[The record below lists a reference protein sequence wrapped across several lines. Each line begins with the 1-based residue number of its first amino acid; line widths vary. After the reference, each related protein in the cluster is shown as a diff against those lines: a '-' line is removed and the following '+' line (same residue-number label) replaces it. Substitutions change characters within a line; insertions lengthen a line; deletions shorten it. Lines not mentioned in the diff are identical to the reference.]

1 MELVINDKT
10 YSFNFGM
17 RFLKD
22 INKKIE
28 TPIDFGSSIKQQI
41 GLQYYVSL
49 LLDEDVEALS
59 MVLLTANAGQKLNIT
74 PTIIENYFDDPETDL
89 DDLFERVM
97 EGLETANATK
107 KTVAKVKENL
117 EKAKAIQEQELT
129 NFMKRQQLIA
139 AVFLEL
145 QTGKKQTD

>member
-59 MVLLTANAGQKLNIT
+59 MVLLTANAGQKPNIT
-74 PTIIENYFDDPETDL
+74 PTIIENYFDDLETDL

-117 EKAKAIQEQELT
+117 EKAKAIQE
-129 NFMKRQQLIA
+129 
-139 AVFLEL
+139 
-145 QTGKKQTD
+145 

>member
-117 EKAKAIQEQELT
+117 EKAIAIQE
-129 NFMKRQQLIA
+129 
-139 AVFLEL
+139 
-145 QTGKKQTD
+145 

>member
-1 MELVINDKT
+1 
-10 YSFNFGM
+10 M

-117 EKAKAIQEQELT
+117 EKAKAIQE
-129 NFMKRQQLIA
+129 
-139 AVFLEL
+139 
-145 QTGKKQTD
+145 

>member
-59 MVLLTANAGQKLNIT
+59 MVL
-74 PTIIENYFDDPETDL
+74 
-89 DDLFERVM
+89 
-97 EGLETANATK
+97 
-107 KTVAKVKENL
+107 
-117 EKAKAIQEQELT
+117 
-129 NFMKRQQLIA
+129 
-139 AVFLEL
+139 
-145 QTGKKQTD
+145 

>member
-41 GLQYYVSL
+41 GLRYYVSL
-49 LLDEDVEALS
+49 LLDEEVEALS
-59 MVLLTANAGQKLNIT
+59 MVLLTANAGQKPNIT

-107 KTVAKVKENL
+107 KTVAKVKENV
-117 EKAKAIQEQELT
+117 EEAKAIQE
-129 NFMKRQQLIA
+129 
-139 AVFLEL
+139 
-145 QTGKKQTD
+145 

>member
-59 MVLLTANAGQKLNIT
+59 MVLLTANAGQNLILHQLLSRIISMIQKLTLMICLN
-74 PTIIENYFDDPETDL
+74 
-89 DDLFERVM
+89 V
-97 EGLETANATK
+97 
-107 KTVAKVKENL
+107 
-117 EKAKAIQEQELT
+117 
-129 NFMKRQQLIA
+129 
-139 AVFLEL
+139 
-145 QTGKKQTD
+145 

>member
-117 EKAKAIQEQELT
+117 EKAKAIQE
-129 NFMKRQQLIA
+129 
-139 AVFLEL
+139 
-145 QTGKKQTD
+145 